1 MSEENKQGTGG
12 LPDDVHPGAVFKAGD
27 YFGQYKIIRFLG
39 IGGMGQVYEVHHQTL
54 GTRHALKLINPD
66 LLQLGED
73 LLKFFRKEARVM
85 AQLNHPGI
93 VRVDDYGEEEG
104 RVWIRQELVD
114 GVETKSGKRL
124 VTLGEYI
131 VHIGGRLPE
140 IEVRECM
147 RQFLDAL
154 GFAHSMGCVHRDLKP
169 GNILI
174 DSNGMRITDFGLV
187 RLMKDFTQTVGFQS
201 LLSNNPDSSDRTD
214 TQNALMGTYEYM
226 SPEQKLGR
234 ADERS
239 DLYSVGL
246 ICFIMLTGQETLG
259 VRKPSDLVDGID
271 PGWDSWL
278 LKAMAEDADDRFQTA
293 TEMADAL
300 PKLSPFSEPQ
310 VSPSRILDSMGV
322 PSPGEPDEHLDST
335 GPAKGSLAILF
346 LMILAIAGG
355 FVYWD
360 FVWNKIPGKK
370 PLLIPQEVVEEKQST
385 GLGNPVSNPGEPPVS
400 SIPSVAV
407 PRSPFNVPANIPPST
422 PVPSQSVN
430 TPPSPPQIDSNE
442 VHENQPPGTL
452 VGTLSAQ
459 DDDPGAS
466 LTFNL
471 MGVEGIP
478 FRVEGDKLLT
488 TTKLD
493 FEANPY
499 HKLTI
504 RVTDG
509 TDSSDGIRNIIVRNV
524 NEPPFA
530 LSLNSEGVREN
541 KVSGALVGTL
551 SARDPDKGDSL
562 NLKYSLPDPGDVSLF
577 RIDGN
582 FLRTK
587 VAFNFEKKPVHTIR
601 VEVIDRGNLS
611 HVRELNVTIKDANDP
626 PSGLTITKSKV
637 PENQDPG
644 FTVGTLGARD
654 DDVGDV
660 HTFEVISGPFFIKGN
675 KLFTS
680 GRFNHEIMSSHEVVI
695 RITDQENAYGTYNTT
710 IGVVDLIEELPAKGS
725 VIPELMW
732 KDNVIRRNVR
742 VINHLDTHV
751 ILKIEEE
758 SKALTHREF
767 GLLVERT
774 NKYLINR

>member
-12 LPDDVHPGAVFKAGD
+12 LPEDVHPGAVFKTGD
-27 YFGQYKIIRFLG
+27 YFGQYKIVRFLG

-66 LLQLGED
+66 LLQFGED

-104 RVWIRQELVD
+104 RVWIRQELVE
-114 GVETKSGKRL
+114 GVETNSGKRL

-131 VHIGGRLPE
+131 AHIGGRLPE

-154 GFAHSMGCVHRDLKP
+154 GFAHSKGCVHRDLKP
-169 GNILI
+169 GNILV
-174 DSNGMRITDFGLV
+174 DGNGMRITDFGLV

-201 LLSNNPDSSDRTD
+201 LLSNNPDSSSRTD
-214 TQNALMGTYEYM
+214 TQNAMVGTYEYM

-259 VRKPSDLVDGID
+259 VKKPSDLVDGIA

-278 LKAMAEDADDRFQTA
+278 LKAMAEDPDDRFQTA
-293 TEMADAL
+293 MEMAAAL
-300 PKLSPFSEPQ
+300 PKLSPVSEPQ
-310 VSPSRILDSMGV
+310 VSPSRILDSME
-322 PSPGEPDEHLDST
+322 PSPEAEKHLDSAS
-335 GPAKGSLAILF
+335 PAKGRSAILC
-346 LMILAIAGG
+346 LMILVIAGG

-360 FVWNKIPGKK
+360 YVWNKSSGRK
-370 PLLIPQEVVEEKQST
+370 PDLISSVVVTEKPST
-385 GLGNPVSNPGEPPVS
+385 GLEPPVSNPVELPVS
-400 SIPSVAV
+400 SIPSIVV

-422 PVPSQSVN
+422 PVPSRPVN

-442 VHENQPPGTL
+442 VKENQPPGTL

-459 DDDPGAS
+459 DADPGTS
-466 LTFNL
+466 LTFKL
-471 MGVEGIP
+471 IGVEGIP

-493 FEANPY
+493 FEAHPY
-499 HKLTI
+499 YKLTI

-530 LSLNSEGVREN
+530 LSLNSEGLREN

-551 SARDPDKGDSL
+551 SAMDPDKGDSL
-562 NLKYSLPDPGDVSLF
+562 NLKYSLPDPGDASLF
-577 RIDGN
+577 RIDDN

-601 VEVIDRGNLS
+601 VEVVDRGNLS

-660 HTFEVISGPFFIKGN
+660 HTFEIISGPFFIKGN

-695 RITDQENAYGTYNTT
+695 RITDQENAYGTYTTT

-751 ILKIEEE
+751 ILKIGEE
-758 SKALTHREF
+758 SKALTRREF